1 MSRPTRSCARCT
13 RPALVTRA
21 EAPYCLECNTM
32 MDWSEVIAAVQ
43 SAVEPATPKGAGT
56 IPAPPQDG
64 IELEGA
70 FAAPATASQL
80 LDAVA
85 DPFSQR
91 LS

>member
-1 MSRPTRSCARCT
+1 
-13 RPALVTRA
+13 
-21 EAPYCLECNTM
+21 M

-43 SAVEPATPKGAGT
+43 GAEEPETPQGAGAVT
-56 IPAPPQDG
+56 ARPQGG

-70 FAAPATASQL
+70 FVAPATASQAV
-80 LDAVA
+80 DAVA